1 MNWLVKISES
11 RENHSYTFSAPN
23 LEAAQK
29 KSLECFD
36 DFCFM
41 AAREYDEEY
50 LPDVDL
56 YEVSKCININVLEHV
71 KEKRKEQQER
81 DRNAQ
86 EERDRQHFEFL
97 KKKFDIITIPLHG
110 HNEDDPNCNCR
121 SCGRS

>member
-1 MNWLVKISES
+1 MKWLVLISEG

-41 AAREYDEEY
+41 ANREYHEEY
-50 LPDVDL
+50 LPDVNL
-56 YEVSKCININVLEHV
+56 YEVSKCINVNVFEHV
-71 KEKRKEQQER
+71 KEKRKERQER

-86 EERDRQHFEFL
+86 EDHDRAVYERLKDKFE
-97 KKKFDIITIPLHG
+97 K
-110 HNEDDPNCNCR
+110 
-121 SCGRS
+121 